1 MADDYEIG
9 LAQTNR
15 FRQVANRYA
24 RRVHEAYG
32 GDEARALAD
41 DDETV
46 AATVAAWERANGLE
60 VRDWVAIGKEEG
72 R

>member
-1 MADDYEIG
+1 M
-9 LAQTNR
+9 
-15 FRQVANRYA
+15 ANRYA
-24 RRVHEAYG
+24 LRVHEAHG